1 MFATNACLSCLAL
14 LLCCLQPAIA
24 IINRP
29 PAESSTLSVS
39 KELGSSYLN
48 QQRPLWILEDQVPQS
63 DYSELVYTTPSPYNY
78 RMPQTQLH
86 AQRLSA
92 TQLQQGSQPHRL
104 VQLQQQQPP
113 RAIRTAQP
121 TRQTRQQTRIGK
133 HTMRLQ
139 LPRRYRPLQRVHFQ
153 QRPPPFLAR
162 KRPRFMAGNA
172 VVPARRRENYIPRLS
187 MPTFDS
193 MPGDDC
199 GRAAPVFIY
208 TGPKGELIL
217 NTMLTAPQYPM
228 QEPVPGQVLYP
239 PSVPVFRP
247 KPIVERFRMPGSRQT
262 LNLTLIP
269 FYEHEAIDIRQAAR
283 MLDHEQALNRE
294 PTTTP
299 QPTVVYAA
307 PAAMP
312 PIADS
317 ATAES
322 VPTVKKLNFKKGKHY
337 SAYHSPNEVQW
348 TPLTTDQLRL
358 VTSTTTPFPLTAP
371 SPPQN
376 HRLVND
382 EEVTPTTRP
391 SFSNYKITY
400 ESETDSM
407 EDDVEKDEL
416 LVDGDGLRIMYV
428 DDSLERPTTPTKVP
442 MLSSRYSLSKEYYAF
457 PVFTLGKLL
466 NSETAGAEKQLPA
479 YMVQNTIDSTAQNE
493 QQVEDKGETLSNV
506 TSDNVG
512 GEESNVE
519 DGEADDVETWFIL
532 NSRYKGQ
539 HRQNSNEYRLSSKYI
554 HTTDMR
560 EPDE

>member
-1 MFATNACLSCLAL
+1 MLSTNGCLCCLLAL
-14 LLCCLQPAIA
+14 CFCCLQPVIA
-24 IINRP
+24 IMNRP
-29 PAESSTLSVS
+29 PADSSALSVS
-39 KELGSSYLN
+39 KQLGSSYLN
-48 QQRPLWILEDQVPQS
+48 QQRPLWILEDQVPQN
-63 DYSELVYTTPSPYNY
+63 DYSALVYTTQSPYNY
-78 RMPQTQLH
+78 HMPQTQLH

-92 TQLQQGSQPHRL
+92 TQLQQGSLSNRE
-104 VQLQQQQPP
+104 VQLQQQHAAQ
-113 RAIRTAQP
+113 ATRTAQS
-121 TRQTRQQTRIGK
+121 TRQTWQQSRVAKYT
-133 HTMRLQ
+133 TRLQ
-139 LPRRYRPLQRVHFQ
+139 LPHRYMPLQRVHFQ
-153 QRPPPFLAR
+153 QRPPPLLAR

-172 VVPARRRENYIPRLS
+172 VAPARRRENYIPRLS

-193 MPGDDC
+193 MPGDES

-247 KPIVERFRMPGSRQT
+247 KPIVERFRMPGSTQT

-317 ATAES
+317 ATAET
-322 VPTVKKLNFKKGKHY
+322 VPTAKKLRFKKGKHY

-348 TPLTTDQLRL
+348 TPMTTEELRL

-382 EEVTPTTRP
+382 MEVSSTIRP

-400 ESETDSM
+400 ESETDSV
-407 EDDVEKDEL
+407 EDDVEKE
-416 LVDGDGLRIMYV
+416 VDGDRLRIMYV
-428 DDSLERPTTPTKVP
+428 DDSLERPTTATKVP
-442 MLSSRYSLSKEYYAF
+442 MMSSRYSLSKEYYAF

-466 NSETAGAEKQLPA
+466 KSESDGVEKQLPDF
-479 YMVQNTIDSTAQNE
+479 MVQNTIDSPIANV
-493 QQVEDKGETLSNV
+493 QQAENTSETPANV
-506 TSDNVG
+506 ASENVG
-512 GEESNVE
+512 GEESDAE

-539 HRQNSNEYRLSSKYI
+539 HRQNTNEYRLSSKYI
-554 HTTDMR
+554 HTTDVR